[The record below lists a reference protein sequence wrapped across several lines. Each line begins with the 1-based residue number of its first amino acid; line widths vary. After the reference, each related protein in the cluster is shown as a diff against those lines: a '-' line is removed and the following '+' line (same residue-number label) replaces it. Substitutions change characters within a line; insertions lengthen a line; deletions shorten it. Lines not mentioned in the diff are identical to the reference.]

1 MSGSRFRI
9 LLYHA
14 GGPNSWLYPA
24 VLHLKTY
31 IDIIHPEVADKLEW
45 LVPIQQTMNNQE
57 LLEFI
62 KIHEP
67 DALCTSHY
75 IWNHDFLVNQ
85 LDSIKSQLPENLTII
100 AGGPSINVNIDPNF
114 FTKHPYIDYAVYG
127 AGEQAFAD
135 ILKSLVNNTPLIAF
149 NTSNCGWV
157 NSKTGLLTVADYK
170 FVKMIS
176 TSPFTHNQELFAE
189 MVDVLLQRNGF
200 LYLPYTLTR
209 GCPYSCT
216 FCDWNSGLGNK
227 LSRRKNTYKEEI
239 DLFHKLGVKQIYLAD
254 ANVGQYDEDID
265 MIQYFAQK
273 NLQHN
278 AEFRI
283 SGNYSKLRKDVNL
296 KIFNIM
302 AESGL
307 IQKTLNF
314 SIQDTNEEILKNID
328 RPDVGWEVHAAMADS
343 LVAKHPHLIVKAQLI
358 YGLPGQTP
366 ITWRET
372 LRQITQKNILP
383 IVFLNEPLPA
393 SPAMYDPEYQ
403 RKFQFEYVKSI
414 RVDTELDFYTSEIP
428 KKCISFDQQD
438 LVQMTVLSGVYNAL
452 SVIKFIM
459 LKQTGLELDIEI
471 VVDNFL
477 ISSNYQNLCNNLYHN
492 WTSEQKFYFT
502 KDFAGNPTVLTC
514 EPMSFGGY
522 LASNNNFIVYIA
534 KVLPDGVSKKLI
546 ELVVKSNFRNLAGG
560 LANEID

>member
-1 MSGSRFRI
+1 MADRRFRI

-14 GGPNSWLYPA
+14 GGTKSWLYPA

-31 IDIIHPEVADKLEW
+31 VDVTYPEIANSLEW
-45 LVPIQQTMNNQE
+45 LLPIQHTMTDTE
-57 LLEFI
+57 LLEYVEQ
-62 KIHEP
+62 HQP

-75 IWNHDFLVNQ
+75 IWNHEYLINQ
-85 LDSIKSQLPENLTII
+85 LNRVKSQLPLHVKVI
-100 AGGPSINVNIDPNF
+100 AGGPSINVNLDNEF
-114 FTKHPYIDYAVYG
+114 FNKHPYIDYAVYG
-127 AGEQAFAD
+127 AGEHAFAD
-135 ILKSLVNNTPLIAF
+135 IVRSLVNHTPLVAF
-149 NTSNCGWV
+149 NTSNCGWI
-157 NSKTGLLTVADYK
+157 NPNTGLPILADYK

-176 TSPFTHNQELFAE
+176 TSPFTHNQELFAA
-189 MVDVLLQRNGF
+189 MTQDLLQRNGT

-227 LSRRKNTYKEEI
+227 ISRRKNTYQEEI
-239 DLFHKLGVKQIYLAD
+239 DLFHKLGIKRIYLSD
-254 ANVGQYDEDID
+254 ANVGQYDEDVD
-265 MIQYFAQK
+265 MIEYFAQK

-278 AEFRI
+278 AGFKI

-307 IQKTLNF
+307 VQKTLNF

-328 RPDVGWEVHAAMADS
+328 RPDVGWETHAAMADQ
-343 LVAKHPHLIVKAQLI
+343 LVANHPQLIVKAQLI

-366 ITWRET
+366 ATWRET
-372 LRQITQKNILP
+372 LCQITQKNILP

-403 RKFQFEYVKSI
+403 RRFQFEYVKSTRI
-414 RVDTELDFYTSEIP
+414 DTGLDFYVSEIP

-438 LVQMTVLSGVYNAL
+438 LVKMTLLSAVYNAL
-452 SVIKFIM
+452 SVIKFIV
-459 LKQTGLELDIEI
+459 LQKTGECIDIEP
-471 VVDNFL
+471 VVDDFL
-477 ISSNYQNLCNNLYHN
+477 NSSYYQILYNNLYIN
-492 WTSEQKFYFT
+492 WTTEQKFYFT
-502 KDFAGNPTVLTC
+502 KNFIGHPAVLNC
-514 EPMSFGGY
+514 DPMAFGGH

-534 KVLPDGVSKKLI
+534 KLLPQDTSKKLMQ
-546 ELVVKSNFRNLAGG
+546 LVLQSDFKDSASDLC
-560 LANEID
+560 NEID